1 MFRNRLKGGHRVGAS
16 TYQQNSQG
24 QSAPVQPSG
33 GWGRPPPQPYQTPMT
48 PGQPPPRQP
57 VQLQQAPNAAGWG
70 NENADSSWNWGETD
84 PWSNNSNQGFTSQQQ
99 LNQQHQLNQQQH
111 SHALSQQPS
120 QPPVPQYNH
129 QPQAYPQQLQHTS
142 QQQQFAK
149 PSSNAVHNNQHAVN
163 NSAVYATSQHQ
174 QFSANSQ
181 PQYVNGNSQN
191 GNDDWAND
199 NWGDDWSQNEAYKNN
214 NKPANY
220 GRQEQH
226 YNQQQQQQQYQTQQ
240 QQYPTQQQYQQQQH
254 SQLQQN
260 YQHDAY
266 SNLQQQQQQQL
277 QYEQLQNQEQQY
289 KEQQQ
294 QQNIQHSQQY
304 PVDQQNYYQQ
314 PYQQYNSENNA
325 VQQHNNQQQT
335 AVEQQQTAVEQQQ
348 QPPVEQ
354 RQQQQ
359 QQQGPMQ
366 PAPATE
372 ADAWGWGNDDWDAA
386 RKEEQ
391 GQSTYEQQQPRQQ
404 PMALQPESS
413 APPSTG
419 AQEVIQENQTDP
431 GLSSLANDLSQKAVN
446 RDTAGDG
453 WPDWE
458 SGDQQHQ
465 QQEMLE
471 ATHIAEQSVAPT
483 DAERMPAQQ
492 EDHGQSYQMHQGNHQ
507 WDDGL
512 GHKKEAGN
520 DINTAA
526 VTSSEVTSHHAAVS
540 ESGQV
545 SSSPNIAS
553 THVKQDSWG
562 WDTSEMEVRLD
573 DHPHNAQVSMIDSV
587 ATSESSVGHHD
598 NLQTHTELSEQI
610 SVMET
615 DTTSTARHSLETS
628 AGIVRSEEVPAPASA
643 APGPAMGETWDDD
656 GWGDG
661 WEAESS
667 TVQDVGTSEKNVKT
681 EEHSGEHQHNQES
694 LQPPANFNSAHQ
706 LPDVSETL
714 NHPPA
719 EAEHAHDNIDIQQQ
733 RYQQET
739 VVAEGYQ
746 YEQEKVNECPH
757 DMAQQEGSGWV
768 NSWNEDTPID
778 PSSKH
783 DQSSEVM
790 ESVTQENKEQP
801 SSTYDHYGH
810 TGVGECATQPQHM
823 EDPYQYSGY
832 HMQPGVYQMPQ
843 EAQAHPHWHTNQGRS
858 EQENESQH
866 NVQCPPTV
874 EKTSRAEHNQELRN
888 VHSQSGHEISPSPE
902 KADSHARLTPS
913 PHPPALPNPQ
923 TDHNHY
929 SHPEPV
935 PSPHTSAPE
944 AVSAEGSDGH
954 HIPLQDPAY
963 HYSSYQ
969 ANQHHVYHQYQ
980 GLNQEVIDEPEQPTS
995 ELPDPMVSRIPD
1007 GASSVSEMSA
1017 SNPAAADIGSHIM
1030 EEPQGDFRHSS
1041 SEMLDRPSSTQS
1053 AHSVASQPALVPSQP
1068 VRPPSTH
1075 SYPERP
1081 ASNQS
1086 AHSVHS
1092 VRSSHSVHSAYSNR
1106 STQSSHSLLG
1116 QNQEVPLGEEVRMT
1130 TPQSNTCQAISHDQA
1145 ADSLSSGNVQ
1155 SASSRAAPPSL
1166 PADGSIDPTAPP
1178 ANNPVA
1184 PPPKSGPLGSVT
1196 NFRARKGSPFQPPSG
1211 KPAQTTAVPQTQ
1223 PFSTP
1228 RANSSFSDDASANLE
1243 MPPDNNEQPLSAE
1256 RNAVPLWTSSENLT
1270 SNVKLAVAAPSIET
1284 APVVQSSQEANP
1296 GMSDASVSMPSTTSS
1311 NVPSVPN
1318 NPIPL
1323 VVPGMIQ
1330 EAHPEMEPPCATVN
1344 PPQVSWNQPDPPV
1357 AHNIHSQSSV
1367 VLPKM
1372 QSQPNTA
1379 PPAAT
1384 PGVLDL
1390 SRSSRSLNEPRGDGS
1405 QNKTETPNFSRMV
1418 PGESSKGES
1427 ASSSTYQAPS
1437 VVPSMPSER
1446 VVTGNDNPQPVLPVR
1461 IKQEP
1466 AEVRS
1471 PPDGPYTSDLSGQG
1485 ASVVPPVRSETIGS
1499 EEPASRNFTSANS
1512 GSRPD
1517 LTNEHRSDRG
1527 GRWERDHSR
1536 DRDSRSGDRY
1546 RERSRERSRD
1556 YYRDDSPHSRRSYDR
1571 DYDYKYDS
1579 DRRMWR
1585 HESEDDE
1592 DSDRRYYES
1601 RDRRDRAYRDELD
1614 RYSDRP
1620 IKEEKDRSHR
1630 ESSRDKRR
1638 DYRDRSRDYRSYDD
1652 DPYFGRNDRS
1662 QPVSRSSSINNLDNE
1677 GDRSGHSHRSRHDYY
1692 DRHDRRDSRS
1702 RDSDHRDRD
1711 GPYSR
1716 THRDRDSSYGRDGRE
1731 GRDPRRDPRY
1741 YGQRGYDDSYG
1752 SRELYDQYHYYYQYY
1767 QGHPYYKEYYR
1778 QWMKQYGHAYQSHES
1793 FYDDRTSIHS
1803 GRSSVNDEL
1812 KKSISSQF
1820 MQDFHGRSS
1829 VGAYEPSAIYP
1840 DGSYSQ
1846 LKSYASGELSGVPS
1860 VGGDSA
1866 SEAPQRLTPVQH
1878 GLPHINARFTPGGQL
1893 LLVLPKDPREGEKA
1907 VVQIRDVQKM
1917 LSIDPSLN
1925 RCIWQMKSY
1934 PGPLTLADTHKDVV
1948 VRYCEQQAS
1957 GAAKNQALPDGE
1969 SVTLIWEYLALLV
1982 KQNGKLYGSDVA
1994 GLLLKGQDRLSQP
2007 PNSAS
2012 HSSPEDDAEVSSSDG
2027 SPQDEGIDMQLQST
2041 PVPPPRDEA
2050 ALLKKFTEYLC
2061 LGRKK
2066 EAVDYAMR
2074 EGLWGHALALSYK
2087 MDSTTHTRV
2096 LAAFSNSIPRNDV
2109 LLTLFQQLSGKRPE
2123 VAKNYT
2129 PQQWGNWRQHLAMMI
2144 SNPTG
2149 QSQRDKASVVA
2160 LGETLAS
2167 RGQLHAAHFCYLVA
2181 ETEWGSFSN
2190 KESKLVLIGSSHNL
2204 PFQAFATNEAIQC
2217 TEIYEFA
2224 RSLDPSNPVLEKF
2237 QSYKL
2242 IYALRLAEFGFPS
2255 EALRYCEVISQIVSK
2270 DPHTY
2275 QGDFLAQVY
2284 ELGLRL
2290 KYHDLHYQMYEG
2302 EVAEIPDPQWLT
2314 NLASLVAIVRQQEAE
2329 QAPSQ
2334 STHEYQSST
2343 QDYSSANAYQGSS
2356 TTPDLYSQNMQT
2368 TTDSY
2373 SLGYGGVD
2381 TSHQQGQ
2388 ATPDPSKGHPV
2399 SADAMDGGYHQQII
2413 PTYPLASGTP
2423 NEGPSAQVMQS
2434 ESGQSVEGTS
2444 HVQESS
2450 SPHPENV
2457 PMMMQPQNQLQY
2469 GGYGSNYWPGYTQ
2482 PDVSA
2487 SPSYMSPESADVSH
2501 SSLPASPEVSSEQR
2515 SNSATS
2521 MTQPNS
2527 LGSYPPY
2534 QQPYQ
2539 PWDQQ
2544 QQHQGSSSDAD
2555 QPQSSS
2561 SPEPSQNSGAQR
2573 TAEEE
2578 AYWAEMTGKKGSNGA
2593 KQVNKNPKKSGQG
2606 ELTQE
2611 PSVPPKAENKNKRV
2625 SFKSQAS
2632 DMEKTEKTTK
2642 DQKTGSITP
2651 EGNRSTNP
2659 SRSSV
2664 SMASKAKH
2672 LEHKGRSP
2680 PTVQAFPGRVTN
2692 MELTMASLPANH
2704 PNRVVPPSRIP
2715 RTFPSTMLPNSH
2727 KLKIPTNPL
2736 VFGGSFPIDDPIS
2749 PRQLGSGCSNTS
2761 RVSPPPPRTYQ
2772 VDTICCQAPNLCD
2785 EHARLGRDTDI
2796 ARAEARLK
2804 AAQSDESDD
2813 ENSRPSSCPL
2823 TSDSPPHTVD
2833 SFITDDIHQIDSFS
2847 CSPSSN
2853 QKCSYRYNNTSVPC
2867 YTVFT
2872 YPVDHSVEDGLHP
2885 VLTEDDDDDDDDYRY
2900 DYQDDEYDEFGGDLY
2915 EYEDIEEVGAR
2926 ESDTDVDYQLRH
2938 RHPTSLVSNQE
2949 PLAVTSTIPTSQQQP
2964 PSHQPFEPPE
2974 SVQDSLSQIPE
2985 CLGSTT
2991 TTTATLSPSVES
3003 STSSMALP
3011 NSLPMFQPL
3020 PQHSPLLSSPLPPP
3034 LGLNSHVTQTS
3045 KDMAEPTS
3053 KEKENSEDSQKNK
3066 EKNSD
3071 PSQEKST
3078 GWSIGSL
3085 FRWKTNTKQA
3095 VLPDDKNPSI
3105 VWNEE
3110 KKRWENKDGEE
3121 ELNNPPPPP
3130 PKSATGGPGAPP
3142 MFLGRAGPRKSRY
3155 VNTEK
3160 DSSKQ
3165 PLNGPNPMLNPL
3177 GGNPPMPS
3185 GPMPIPSGAPTP
3197 PSFMVP
3203 GPASEGSNSSQQP
3216 PNMQQMEQQQPPQ
3229 QPLPQ
3234 VPPTSLPDSSLM
3246 RRSRYISE
3254 SSIELEE
3261 DWPPTNP
3268 EGTSSDGAEGPVP
3281 MMAPLGQPQFFNPS
3295 QFNPTASSNPAQT
3308 KRVGPGKRLYQG
3320 KR

>member
-33 GWGRPPPQPYQTPMT
+33 GWGRPPPQPYPTPMT
-48 PGQPPPRQP
+48 PGQPPPQQP

-70 NENADSSWNWGETD
+70 NENADNSWNWGETD

-99 LNQQHQLNQQQH
+99 LNQQHQLNQQQN

-129 QPQAYPQQLQHTS
+129 PPQAYPQQPLQLTS

-149 PSSNAVHNNQHAVN
+149 PSTNAVHNNQHAVN
-163 NSAVYATSQHQ
+163 NAAVYAPSQHQ
-174 QFSANSQ
+174 QFSAGSQ

-191 GNDDWAND
+191 GNDDWGND
-199 NWGDDWSQNEAYKNN
+199 NWGDDWSQNEANKNN

-226 YNQQQQQQQYQTQQ
+226 YNQQPQQQQQYQTQQ
-240 QQYPTQQQYQQQQH
+240 QQQYHTQQQYQQQQQH

-260 YQHDAY
+260 YPHDAY
-266 SNLQQQQQQQL
+266 SNLQQQQQL
-277 QYEQLQNQEQQY
+277 QYEQQQKQEQQY
-289 KEQQQ
+289 KEQQEH
-294 QQNIQHSQQY
+294 NIQQSQQY

-314 PYQQYNSENNA
+314 PYQQYNSESNA
-325 VQQHNNQQQT
+325 VQQHNDQQKP
-335 AVEQQQTAVEQQQ
+335 AVEQQQ
-348 QPPVEQ
+348 QPSVEQ
-354 RQQQQ
+354 QQQQPSVEQQLQ

-372 ADAWGWGNDDWDAA
+372 ADAWGWGNEDWDAA

-391 GQSTYEQQQPRQQ
+391 SHSTYEHQQLQQQPM
-404 PMALQPESS
+404 MALQPEGS
-413 APPSTG
+413 APPNAST
-419 AQEVIQENQTDP
+419 QEISQETPADH
-431 GLSSLANDLSQKAVN
+431 GLSSFANDLSQKAVN

-465 QQEMLE
+465 QQQTLE
-471 ATHIAEQSVAPT
+471 VTHVAEQPVAPT
-483 DAERMPAQQ
+483 GLERMPAQQ
-492 EDHGQSYQMHQGNHQ
+492 EDHGQSYQMHQGSHQ

-512 GHKKEAGN
+512 EHKKEAGN
-520 DINTAA
+520 DIDTAA
-526 VTSSEVTSHHAAVS
+526 VTSAEVTSHHTAVP
-540 ESGQV
+540 ESGQE
-545 SSSPNIAS
+545 SSSSEIAS
-553 THVKQDSWG
+553 THIKQDSWG

-573 DHPHNAQVSMIDSV
+573 EHPHNAQVSMNDAMV
-587 ATSESSVGHHD
+587 TSESSVVQHD
-598 NLQTHTELSEQI
+598 NLQAHTQLSEQI
-610 SVMET
+610 SPEER
-615 DTTSTARHSLETS
+615 DATSTAQHDLETS
-628 AGIVRSEEVPAPASA
+628 TAGISSNEEVSAPTA
-643 APGPAMGETWDDD
+643 AVPGPAVGETWDDD

-667 TVQDVGTSEKNVKT
+667 TIQEVGTSEKNLKT
-681 EEHSGEHQHNQES
+681 EEHSGEHQQHQDS

-719 EAEHAHDNIDIQQQ
+719 EAGHAHDDVDIQQQ
-733 RYQQET
+733 SYQQET
-739 VVAEGYQ
+739 AVSEGYQ
-746 YEQEKVNECPH
+746 YGQEKVIERPH
-757 DMAQQEGSGWV
+757 DVAQQEGSGWV
-768 NSWNEDTPID
+768 NSWNEDIPVD

-783 DQSSEVM
+783 AQSSEVM
-790 ESVTQENKEQP
+790 ESVAQENTEQP
-801 SSTYDHYGH
+801 SSAYDHYGH
-810 TGVGECATQPQHM
+810 TGMGESVAQPQHI

-832 HMQPGVYQMPQ
+832 HMQQPGVYHMPQ
-843 EAQAHPHWHTNQGRS
+843 GEAQAHLHWPTNQARS
-858 EQENESQH
+858 EQGNESQH
-866 NVQCPPTV
+866 NVQCPSIV
-874 EKTSRAEHNQELRN
+874 EKTNRAEHNEELLN
-888 VHSQSGHEISPSPE
+888 VHSQSGHGVSLAPE
-902 KADSHARLTPS
+902 KANSHTRLTPS
-913 PHPPALPNPQ
+913 PHPPAVPNPQ

-944 AVSAEGSDGH
+944 AVSAEGSEGH
-954 HIPLQDPAY
+954 HIPLQDSAY

-1017 SNPAAADIGSHIM
+1017 SNAAAADIGSHIM

-1053 AHSVASQPALVPSQP
+1053 AHSVTSQPALVPSQP

-1116 QNQEVPLGEEVRMT
+1116 QNQEVPSGEEVKMT
-1130 TPQSNTCQAISHDQA
+1130 TPQSNTFQAVPHDLA
-1145 ADSLSSGNVQ
+1145 ADSLPSGNVQ
-1155 SASSRAAPPSL
+1155 NANSKAAPPSL

-1184 PPPKSGPLGSVT
+1184 PPPKSGPLGSVSNS
-1196 NFRARKGSPFQPPSG
+1196 NFRVRKSSPFQPPLG
-1211 KPAQTTAVPQTQ
+1211 KPPQTQ

-1228 RANSSFSDDASANLE
+1228 RANSSFSDDVSANLE

-1284 APVVQSSQEANP
+1284 APPVQSSQEANP
-1296 GMSDASVSMPSTTSS
+1296 GMSDASVSIPSTTVN

-1323 VVPGMIQ
+1323 VVPGMMK
-1330 EAHPEMEPPCATVN
+1330 EEHPEMEPSSATVN
-1344 PPQVSWNQPDPPV
+1344 PPQATWNQPDPPV

-1372 QSQPNTA
+1372 QSQLNTA
-1379 PPAAT
+1379 PAAAT

-1485 ASVVPPVRSETIGS
+1485 ASVVPPIRSETIGS
-1499 EEPASRNFTSANS
+1499 EEPTSRNFTSANS

-1546 RERSRERSRD
+1546 RERSREHSRD

-1592 DSDRRYYES
+1592 DGDRRYYES

-1620 IKEEKDRSHR
+1620 VKEEKDRSHR

-1716 THRDRDSSYGRDGRE
+1716 NHRDRDSSYGQDGRE

-1812 KKSISSQF
+1812 KKSISSPRAAYDPYGYYYGHATQPPHSSSQF

-1893 LLVLPKDPREGEKA
+1893 LLVLPKDPRDGEKA

-1917 LSIDPSLN
+1917 LSIDASLN
-1925 RCIWQMKSY
+1925 RSIWQMKSY

-1948 VRYCEQQAS
+1948 VRYCEQQAA

-2007 PNSAS
+2007 QHSAS
-2012 HSSPEDDAEVSSSDG
+2012 HSSPEDDAAEVSSSDG

-2041 PVPPPRDEA
+2041 PVPPPRDEV

-2096 LAAFSNSIPRNDV
+2096 LAAFSNSLPRNDV

-2129 PQQWGNWRQHLAMMI
+2129 PQQWGNWRQHLAMMV

-2224 RSLDPSNPVLEKF
+2224 RSLEPSNPVLEKF

-2314 NLASLVAIVRQQEAE
+2314 NLASLVVIVRQQEAE

-2334 STHEYQSST
+2334 STKEYQSNT
-2343 QDYSSANAYQGSS
+2343 QDYSSANTYQGSS
-2356 TTPDLYSQNMQT
+2356 ATPDLYSQNMQT

-2373 SLGYGGVD
+2373 SLGYSGVD

-2388 ATPDPSKGHPV
+2388 ATPDLSKGHPV
-2399 SADAMDGGYHQQII
+2399 SADAMDGGYHQQLI

-2423 NEGPSAQVMQS
+2423 NEGPAAQVMQS
-2434 ESGQSVEGTS
+2434 ESGQSVESTS
-2444 HVQESS
+2444 HIQESS

-2457 PMMMQPQNQLQY
+2457 PMMMQPQNQSQY

-2482 PDVSA
+2482 PDVNASSSYVSRVRRCVTLKPSSLSWSA
-2487 SPSYMSPESADVSH
+2487 SPSCFRSRYVGRDDAVPSITVNAYTADS
-2501 SSLPASPEVSSEQR
+2501 EVSSEQR

-2544 QQHQGSSSDAD
+2544 HQHPGSSIDAD

-2561 SPEPSQNSGAQR
+2561 PESPQNSGAQR

-2578 AYWAEMTGKKGSNGA
+2578 AYWAEMTGKK
-2593 KQVNKNPKKSGQG
+2593 
-2606 ELTQE
+2606 
-2611 PSVPPKAENKNKRV
+2611 
-2625 SFKSQAS
+2625 
-2632 DMEKTEKTTK
+2632 
-2642 DQKTGSITP
+2642 
-2651 EGNRSTNP
+2651 
-2659 SRSSV
+2659 
-2664 SMASKAKH
+2664 
-2672 LEHKGRSP
+2672 
-2680 PTVQAFPGRVTN
+2680 
-2692 MELTMASLPANH
+2692 
-2704 PNRVVPPSRIP
+2704 
-2715 RTFPSTMLPNSH
+2715 
-2727 KLKIPTNPL
+2727 
-2736 VFGGSFPIDDPIS
+2736 
-2749 PRQLGSGCSNTS
+2749 
-2761 RVSPPPPRTYQ
+2761 
-2772 VDTICCQAPNLCD
+2772 
-2785 EHARLGRDTDI
+2785 
-2796 ARAEARLK
+2796 
-2804 AAQSDESDD
+2804 
-2813 ENSRPSSCPL
+2813 
-2823 TSDSPPHTVD
+2823 
-2833 SFITDDIHQIDSFS
+2833 
-2847 CSPSSN
+2847 
-2853 QKCSYRYNNTSVPC
+2853 
-2867 YTVFT
+2867 
-2872 YPVDHSVEDGLHP
+2872 
-2885 VLTEDDDDDDDDYRY
+2885 
-2900 DYQDDEYDEFGGDLY
+2900 DDEYDEFGGDLY

-2926 ESDTDVDYQLRH
+2926 ESDTDVEYQLRH

-2949 PLAVTSTIPTSQQQP
+2949 PLAVTSTIPTSLQQP
-2964 PSHQPFEPPE
+2964 PSHQPFEPSE

-2991 TTTATLSPSVES
+2991 TTTATLSPSLES

-3045 KDMAEPTS
+3045 NDMAEPTS
-3053 KEKENSEDSQKNK
+3053 KENENSEDGQKNK
-3066 EKNSD
+3066 EKNPD

-3142 MFLGRAGPRKSRY
+3142 PMFLARAGPRKSRY

-3177 GGNPPMPS
+3177 GGNPPIPG

-3203 GPASEGSNSSQQP
+3203 GPASEGSSSSQQP
-3216 PNMQQMEQQQPPQ
+3216 PNMQPMEQQQPPQ

-3281 MMAPLGQPQFFNPS
+3281 MMAPPGQPQFFNPS

-3308 KRVGPGKRLYQG
+3308 KSRPGKEIVPRETMKKTLM
-3320 KR
+3320 